1 MLDLVKQSISTIYI
15 YQSLE
20 YIWHTLYIMIQ
31 FRTSTY
37 IYFYTGEEDE
47 IKNLK
52 AEENQM
58 DNSLRRG

>member
-1 MLDLVKQSISTIYI
+1 MAYT
-15 YQSLE
+15 
-20 YIWHTLYIMIQ
+20 
-31 FRTSTY
+31 TY